1 MTLNKESRP
10 RKILFVGMVD
20 SPHAARWISLIAD
33 QGWELHFFPVYLS
46 DPHPLMRNMTIH
58 LPWIKIRPRHFIKKL
73 LHRWRDL
80 MSGIVQPA
88 TRRTLITRAIY
99 PLPVIPP
106 MDRMLTTLQTKP
118 LGESDMRAPLPYG
131 PRVLARLIKKLKP
144 DLIHSMEFQHAGYNV
159 LCTKELMGH
168 RKFPKWLATNWGS
181 DIYYYQRFP
190 DHYQQISRLLK
201 QIDYYSCECTR
212 DIGLAREMG
221 MQAKAMPVLPNTG
234 GFDLKAIAP
243 LRSKMQPSKRRMIMV
258 KGYQHFAG
266 RALTALE
273 ALLACVDTL
282 RDYRIVVFSASS
294 TEVAERVQELRIFH
308 GLNIHILP
316 HCNHNKMLKYFAHAR
331 IYLSVSIS
339 DAISTSMLEAMA
351 MGAFPIQT
359 TTACCEEWN
368 KDGVSGFHIPPDDV
382 AVIADRVRRA
392 LADDA
397 LVDSAAAINWQ
408 TVMTRLDQ
416 DILRVKEV
424 DFYHEIFADM
434 TEARCV

>member
-1 MTLNKESRP
+1 TTE
-10 RKILFVGMVD
+10 
-20 SPHAARWISLIAD
+20 
-33 QGWELHFFPVYLS
+33 
-46 DPHPLMRNMTIH
+46 
-58 LPWIKIRPRHFIKKL
+58 
-73 LHRWRDL
+73 
-80 MSGIVQPA
+80 
-88 TRRTLITRAIY
+88 RRL
-99 PLPVIPP
+99 PLPVAACKTSAVFPIPVMRP
-106 MDRMLTTLQTKP
+106 FDRILMAMRSER
-118 LGESDMRAPLPYG
+118 LGESDKRTSLPYD
-131 PRVLARLIKKLKP
+131 PQVLARLIKKLKP

-159 LCTKELMGH
+159 LRTKELMGN

-212 DIGLAREMG
+212 AIGLAREMG

-234 GFDLKAIAP
+234 GFDIEAIAP
-243 LRSKMQPSKRRMIMV
+243 QRAAMQPSNRRMIMV

-266 RALTALE
+266 RSLTALD
-273 ALLACVDTL
+273 ALQACAESL

-294 TEVAERVQELRIFH
+294 TEVADRVEELKIFH

-316 HCNHNKMLKYFAHAR
+316 HSDHGTMLKYFAHAR
-331 IYLSVSIS
+331 IYLGVSIS

-368 KDGVSGFHIPPDDV
+368 EDGVSGFHIPPDDV
-382 AVIADRVRRA
+382 EFIADRIRRA
-392 LADDA
+392 IADDA

-424 DFYHEIFADM
+424 DFYNEIFADM
-434 TEARCV
+434 TEDHGA